1 MLVLLCIKTLTLSYY
16 HCVVWN
22 KFVTA
27 KNSYGILW
35 ILLVVVFLRKYFYY
49 LKIKFV
55 LLFCLYISVHFE
67 LCFTDFKDVWIFNS
81 YWVKYFIFKYILYKW
96 FIMLIIVISFKL
108 ACCTNC
114 SVQASLLINLILF
127 LSCNKINTSIYN

>member
-35 ILLVVVFLRKYFYY
+35 ILLVVVIFSKYFYY

-127 LSCNKINTSIYN
+127 LSCNTINTSIYN